1 MQGRWRLLCWFLSLQ
16 HSCCNFATIC
26 AAYAFI
32 SVLLIFN
39 RYSYN
44 LGIHF
49 KSCKTMQIVAE
60 NLSTV
65 AHVIQMA
72 VAPVFLLTGVGAILS
87 VLTGRLGRLVDRF
100 RVLTETVSELPAI
113 QARELSI
120 LTVRARWVHWA
131 ITLCT
136 ASALFVAIVIGALF
150 VGAVANI
157 DPSRIV
163 SFLFIIAMTSLIIGL
178 GCFLREIS
186 LSVHIFDLGKN
197 IN

>member
-1 MQGRWRLLCWFLSLQ
+1 
-16 HSCCNFATIC
+16 
-26 AAYAFI
+26 
-32 SVLLIFN
+32 
-39 RYSYN
+39 
-44 LGIHF
+44 
-49 KSCKTMQIVAE
+49 MQIDAE
-60 NLSTV
+60 NLTNV
-65 AHVIQMA
+65 AHVIQLA
-72 VAPVFLLTGVGAILS
+72 VAPVFLLTGIGAILS

-100 RVLTETVSELPAI
+100 RVLTETVELPTN
-113 QARELSI
+113 QARELTI
-120 LTVRARWVHWA
+120 LTVRARWVHWS

-163 SFLFIIAMTSLIIGL
+163 SILFIVAMTSLIIGL

-197 IN
+197 SS

>member
-1 MQGRWRLLCWFLSLQ
+1 
-16 HSCCNFATIC
+16 
-26 AAYAFI
+26 
-32 SVLLIFN
+32 
-39 RYSYN
+39 
-44 LGIHF
+44 
-49 KSCKTMQIVAE
+49 MQIVAE

-113 QARELSI
+113 QARELNI

-163 SFLFIIAMTSLIIGL
+163 SILFIVAMTSLIIGL

-186 LSVHIFDLGKN
+186 LSVHIFDLDKN
-197 IN
+197 S

>member
-1 MQGRWRLLCWFLSLQ
+1 
-16 HSCCNFATIC
+16 
-26 AAYAFI
+26 
-32 SVLLIFN
+32 
-39 RYSYN
+39 
-44 LGIHF
+44 
-49 KSCKTMQIVAE
+49 MQIVAE
-60 NLSTV
+60 NLTTV
-65 AHVIQMA
+65 AHVIQLA
-72 VAPVFLLTGVGAILS
+72 VAPVFLLTGIGAILS

-136 ASALFVAIVIGALF
+136 ASALFIAIVIGALF
-150 VGAVANI
+150 VGAVASI

-163 SFLFIIAMTSLIIGL
+163 SILFIIAMTSLIIGL

-186 LSVHIFDLGKN
+186 LSVHIFDLSGKKKD
-197 IN
+197 

>member
-1 MQGRWRLLCWFLSLQ
+1 
-16 HSCCNFATIC
+16 
-26 AAYAFI
+26 
-32 SVLLIFN
+32 
-39 RYSYN
+39 
-44 LGIHF
+44 
-49 KSCKTMQIVAE
+49 MQIVAE

-100 RVLTETVSELPAI
+100 RVLTETVETLPAI
-113 QARELSI
+113 QARELNI

-150 VGAVANI
+150 VGAVVDIN
-157 DPSRIV
+157 PSRIV
-163 SFLFIIAMTSLIIGL
+163 SILFIVAMTSLIIGL

-186 LSVHIFDLGKN
+186 LSVHIFDLDKK
-197 IN
+197 